1 MNTFQGIDKW
11 NQVQYAIETKQTYV
25 LYAESALDYERAFE
39 VTYLYRGTAKESTLK
54 VLRGST

>member
-11 NQVQYAIETKQTYV
+11 NHAIETKQTYV